1 MIWLGLS
8 LMVVG
13 LGVLLL
19 FGGGRRATDARL
31 IRARFGVASS
41 GGAAA
46 KDAGARDGDIP
57 EHSLRG
63 DREFSRAVG
72 QLGWAGG
79 HRGAVPYLAWM
90 AAIAFGIVLGLVWGG
105 SRDGGAA
112 LFVFGGFA
120 GGAVGLIL
128 FKRVVLWLAAR
139 RMARIKAEM
148 PLVIRLLR
156 LLLNA
161 GLAYEMALRRVAEEG
176 ESVAPELAREFQR
189 VLRWT
194 AGGAPLTQALSVM
207 EERLDENDIGRLVGV
222 LRQLISLGGS
232 VDRSLSNLAEDLEKR
247 RESDLREQVN
257 KAAGKMSLIMML
269 FLFPALLILLAGP
282 AIISIGR
289 GLLELSS

>member
-8 LMVVG
+8 LLVVG
-13 LGVLLL
+13 IGVLLL
-19 FGGGRRATDARL
+19 FGGGRRAADARL
-31 IRARFGVASS
+31 IRARFGGTANGQEV
-41 GGAAA
+41 GGRREEP
-46 KDAGARDGDIP
+46 AGR
-57 EHSLRG
+57 SLQA
-63 DREFSRAVG
+63 DREFAQAIRR
-72 QLGWAGG
+72 LGWVGG
-79 HRGAVPYLAWM
+79 HREAVPYLAWM
-90 AAIAFGIVLGLVWGG
+90 GSIIAGIVLGLLWGA
-105 SRDGGAA
+105 SRDEGAA
-112 LFVFGGFA
+112 LLLFGAFA
-120 GGAVGLIL
+120 GGAIGLIL

-139 RMARIKAEM
+139 RMARIRAEM
-148 PLVIRLLR
+148 PMVIRLLR

-194 AGGAPLTQALSVM
+194 AGGAPLTQAMAVM

-222 LRQLISLGGS
+222 LQQLISLGGS

-247 RESDLREQVN
+247 RESALREQVN

-282 AIISIGR
+282 AIISLGR